1 VSEWSNAVGSIV
13 LASTRDLQWRS
24 RRFLLAAVAT
34 GMVFGVALLMS
45 GVANS
50 FTVEINNTVN
60 ELGATS
66 WLVRAGSPGPFTD
79 PAPFP
84 SSSVAVV
91 RRVPGV
97 EAADPIVVGRALT
110 AGAITS
116 AISIPVPASSEKDI
130 QVLGVVPGGVG
141 APHVVAGRPLAAAD
155 SVVVDESLGVG
166 LGQKIALNGMTFNVV
181 GLVNGVTYFAGQPVA
196 FVTINAADRLNV
208 DGEPLATAVLIKGT
222 PTRPIPGF
230 TVLTDAQVRTDLGR
244 PITQADPTIKL
255 IEVLLWVVAAGIIGA
270 IVYLSALELALAQ
283 RSNQAGQDL
292 EQLYR
297 RIVFSI
303 LTSNVDDHLRNHAFL
318 RRRTDWVLSPAYD
331 LNPDPKTTG
340 FLSTAVDFDDPSA
353 DIDLALSAADY
364 FRLSRA
370 DARGIVAEVELATRG
385 WAAAARALGLPGD
398 EVDLMGQAFETE
410 QRQVARRVGA

>member
-1 VSEWSNAVGSIV
+1 
-13 LASTRDLQWRS
+13 
-24 RRFLLAAVAT
+24 
-34 GMVFGVALLMS
+34 
-45 GVANS
+45 
-50 FTVEINNTVN
+50 
-60 ELGATS
+60 
-66 WLVRAGSPGPFTD
+66 
-79 PAPFP
+79 
-84 SSSVAVV
+84 
-91 RRVPGV
+91 
-97 EAADPIVVGRALT
+97 
-110 AGAITS
+110 
-116 AISIPVPASSEKDI
+116 
-130 QVLGVVPGGVG
+130 
-141 APHVVAGRPLAAAD
+141 
-155 SVVVDESLGVG
+155 
-166 LGQKIALNGMTFNVV
+166 
-181 GLVNGVTYFAGQPVA
+181 
-196 FVTINAADRLNV
+196 
-208 DGEPLATAVLIKGT
+208 
-222 PTRPIPGF
+222 
-230 TVLTDAQVRTDLGR
+230 VLTDAQVRTDLGR

-331 LNPDPKTTG
+331 LNPDPQTTG